1 VDAATGRGEITGGC
15 GFQVAPAE
23 CIAWTKKT
31 SATPT
36 ARGNLLDNPVEDEA
50 PITRG
55 LSLREL
61 DAAMAWQMP
70 DTMRQNTLSGWRQK
84 PCRKVPNVRQ

>member
-1 VDAATGRGEITGGC
+1 VDAATGRGEITGVC

-36 ARGNLLDNPVEDEA
+36 ARGNLLDNPVEDEV

-61 DAAMAWQMP
+61 DAAIAWQMP
-70 DTMRQNTLSGWRQK
+70 DTMLQDTLIHFLTNGGA
-84 PCRKVPNVRQ
+84 C

>member
-1 VDAATGRGEITGGC
+1 L
-15 GFQVAPAE
+15 P
-23 CIAWTKKT
+23 WTKKT

-36 ARGNLLDNPVEDEA
+36 SRGNLLDILLNNPVEDDV

-70 DTMRQNTLSGWRQK
+70 DTMLQNTL
-84 PCRKVPNVRQ
+84 